1 MARKKETGTERSR
14 SGNGANLRFEEKLW
28 AAADKMRRHTDAA
41 KCKDIALGLR
51 LSRMSSVRSSPAFAI
66 PFCRKL
72 MSGEIR
78 GQAAEKMMEKA
89 L

>member
-1 MARKKETGTERSR
+1 MARKRETGTERSR
-14 SGNGANLRFEEKLW
+14 SGNAANLDFEETLW
-28 AAADKMRRHTDAA
+28 AAADKMRGHTDAA
-41 KCKDIALGLR
+41 KCNDIALGLR
-51 LSRMSSVRSSPAFAI
+51 LSRMSSVRSSPPSAT

-78 GQAAEKMMEKA
+78 GQAAEKMMERA